1 MIRICKA
8 CGQKNRVPA
17 RHAADSGRCG
27 GCKHP
32 LPPLAEPI
40 DADPELLQDLLEHAR
55 VPTLVDFWAG
65 WCGPCR
71 VAAPEVRRVAAEVA
85 GRALV
90 VKVDTERHPE
100 LAQRYDVRGIPH
112 FAVLKDGQVVF
123 QRAGVASHAQLKS
136 WLEAAGA

>member
-71 VAAPEVRRVAAEVA
+71 LAAPEVRRVAAEVA
-85 GRALV
+85 GRA
-90 VKVDTERHPE
+90 
-100 LAQRYDVRGIPH
+100 
-112 FAVLKDGQVVF
+112 
-123 QRAGVASHAQLKS
+123 
-136 WLEAAGA
+136 